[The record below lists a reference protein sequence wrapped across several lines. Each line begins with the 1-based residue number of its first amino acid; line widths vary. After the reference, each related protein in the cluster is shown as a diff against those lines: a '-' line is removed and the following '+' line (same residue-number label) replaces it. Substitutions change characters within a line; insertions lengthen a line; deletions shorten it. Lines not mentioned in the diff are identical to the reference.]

1 MTRGRIVA
9 LVIAWLSVVL
19 ALSFRA
25 LTVGTDRVQSGRNSF
40 NPSLTTA
47 RAEKDGLPDIQAP
60 PFAHGAAVALAGGLM
75 QELTAALAEGDAVSA
90 IGVCGEAA
98 SRIAAEVTEEKGV
111 EVSRVALGLR
121 NPANVPDAWERA
133 WLEASKGTRGEN
145 PAVPIGEYRTLPDGR
160 MEYAYLMP
168 IYTAPLCLQ
177 CHGGPTDLGP
187 GVPEALAKAYPHD
200 QATGF
205 ELGSLRGAV
214 RVRFLVRETEAGQF
228 K

>member
-1 MTRGRIVA
+1 MTRGRLVA
-9 LVIAWLSVVL
+9 LVIAWLAVVL
-19 ALSFRA
+19 AMSFRA
-25 LTVGTDRVQSGRNSF
+25 RTVGIERVLSGRNSF

-47 RAEKDGLPDIQAP
+47 RAAKEGLPDIQAP

-75 QELTAALAEGDAVSA
+75 RELMAALEEGDAVSS

-98 SRIAAEVTEEKGV
+98 SRIAAEVSEEKGV
-111 EVSRVALGLR
+111 EVGRVALRLR
-121 NPANVPDAWERA
+121 NPANEPDAWERA
-133 WLEASKGTRGEN
+133 WLEASRGTRGEN
-145 PAVPIGEYRTLPDGR
+145 PAAPLGEYRDLPDGR

-168 IYTAPLCLQ
+168 IYTAPLCMQ
-177 CHGGPTDLGP
+177 CHGGPANLGP
-187 GVPEALAKAYPHD
+187 GVSEALAKAYPDD